1 MGIVTK
7 LFQKIPFASAKNV
20 KQGKQVSQ
28 ILRIVLNQQ
37 DASFIDVGC
46 HKGEVLKLA
55 LKFAPKGEHF
65 AFEPIPAYYE
75 KLIPDFQTYVNLYNV
90 AISNFTGETEF
101 NYVESNPSL
110 SGIKERDYPK
120 TEKINKITVKVET
133 LDHYLKDL
141 QSLDLIRIDVEG
153 GEFDL
158 LDGAKLSIFKFKP
171 HILFEH
177 QQGAADYYRNNP
189 DKMWDILVEQLGM
202 KINTLSGFLNKSK
215 NITASHFRLLFETG
229 QETYFIAYFD

>member
-7 LFQKIPFASAKNV
+7 IFEKIPFAYTKNV
-20 KQGKQVSQ
+20 KQGKQVAQ
-28 ILRIVLNQQ
+28 ILKIVLNQE
-37 DASFIDVGC
+37 DASFVDVGC
-46 HKGEVLKLA
+46 HKGDVLKLA
-55 LKFAPKGEHF
+55 LKFAPKGEHY
-65 AFEPIPAYYE
+65 AFEAIPAYYE
-75 KLIPDFQTYVNLYNV
+75 KLVPDYQTYVNLYNV
-90 AISNFTGETEF
+90 AITNFSGETEF
-101 NYVESNPSL
+101 TFVESNPSL

-120 TEKINKITVKVET
+120 TEKINKIKVKADT
-133 LDHYLKDL
+133 LDHYLKDAH
-141 QSLDLIRIDVEG
+141 SLDLIRIDVEG
-153 GEFDL
+153 GEFDV

-189 DKMWDILVEQLGM
+189 DKMWDILVAQLGM
-202 KINTLSGFLNKSK
+202 KINTLGGFLSKSK